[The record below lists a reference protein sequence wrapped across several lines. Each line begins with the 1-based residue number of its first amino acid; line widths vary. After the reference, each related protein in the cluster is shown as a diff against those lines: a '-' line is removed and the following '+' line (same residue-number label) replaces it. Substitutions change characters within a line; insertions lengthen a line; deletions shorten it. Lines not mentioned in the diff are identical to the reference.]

1 MGDDRHGGIRDLSE
15 TTFRLSQSSCRPEEG
30 QKRSG
35 LGKQF
40 YGCFSCRTSVV
51 QQPSI
56 SVQNSNFAYASLL
69 RNLVFHYDFPVVSP
83 PPWKIHNTRYPYRSS
98 CVDEGKGLSRVRQ
111 GLSRTP
117 GSSPHVN
124 LPTRYWALLVISD
137 PTKLLLCWEWKLL
150 L

>member
-1 MGDDRHGGIRDLSE
+1 MIVFMLGGKIETCSMGG
-15 TTFRLSQSSCRPEEG
+15 TTFRLSQSSYRLEG
-30 QKRSG
+30 DQKTSDRDE
-35 LGKQF
+35 KF
-40 YGCFSCRTSVV
+40 YRYFSCRTSVV

-69 RNLVFHYDFPVVSP
+69 RNLVLHCDFPVVSP

-111 GLSRTP
+111 GLSRTS

-137 PTKLLLCWEWKLL
+137 PTKLLLC
-150 L
+150 